1 MLIDMHCTDKST
13 LSLCVLTCNI
23 RRAALARGIEWT
35 DGRKDDCENDGIL
48 KRRTSISGIKNSHS
62 HFRKS
67 RHSPPLRILYNIWSN
82 QMKQMKIPEIIK
94 KLPYKMRVSF
104 KDIIDEKSWWG
115 EKFKIRLRAWSPA
128 SISPLR
134 SVNNKWGGR
143 AKVVSIRR
151 ARSFFP
157 PLYAPPLRSLAYC
170 WFQSSPLHQRS

>member
-1 MLIDMHCTDKST
+1 M
-13 LSLCVLTCNI
+13 
-23 RRAALARGIEWT
+23 
-35 DGRKDDCENDGIL
+35 DGRTEGWL
-48 KRRTSISGIKNSHS
+48 
-62 HFRKS
+62 RKWWNFETPDINLRNQKFS
-67 RHSPPLRILYNIWSN
+67 LSFSKEPSFSRILCNIWSN
-82 QMKQMKIPEIIK
+82 QMKQRKIPGRAEILK

-170 WFQSSPLHQRS
+170 WFQSSPLQQRS

>member
-1 MLIDMHCTDKST
+1 MSWHVTLDALPSREASNGRTPDAGRMIAKMMEFWNAGHQSPESKILTLIFERAVIRL
-13 LSLCVLTCNI
+13 LS
-23 RRAALARGIEWT
+23 
-35 DGRKDDCENDGIL
+35 
-48 KRRTSISGIKNSHS
+48 
-62 HFRKS
+62 
-67 RHSPPLRILYNIWSN
+67 RILCNIWSN